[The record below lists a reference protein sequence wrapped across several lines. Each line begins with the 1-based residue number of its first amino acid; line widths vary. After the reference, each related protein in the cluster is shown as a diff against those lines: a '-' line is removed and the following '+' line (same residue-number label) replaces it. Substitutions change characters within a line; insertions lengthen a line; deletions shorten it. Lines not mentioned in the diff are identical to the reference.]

1 MIEPI
6 NPNSY
11 IHWLNEKLLPDVYS
25 EPSQTSKM
33 KLFVKLRS
41 WHSELFLKIGVT
53 KE

>member
-1 MIEPI
+1 MIGPI